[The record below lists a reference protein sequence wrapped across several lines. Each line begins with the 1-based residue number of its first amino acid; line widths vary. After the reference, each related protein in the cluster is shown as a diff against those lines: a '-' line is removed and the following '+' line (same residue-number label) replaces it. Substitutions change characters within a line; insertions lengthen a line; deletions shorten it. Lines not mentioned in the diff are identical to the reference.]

1 MTIARKP
8 KSKPQSSADIDAVI
22 NKGGSVAKVT
32 RKKAKVSAVVV
43 RIPSSMLQQLDRTL
57 KAQPIKKPRHM
68 WILEAIAEKL
78 ERESD

>member
-8 KSKPQSSADIDAVI
+8 KSKPQSSADIDVVI

-43 RIPSSMLQQLDRTL
+43 RIPSGILQQLDRML
-57 KAQPIKKPRHM
+57 KAQPIKKSRHM

-78 ERESD
+78 ERESS